1 MRRLWIHHVL
11 PAAFC
16 AVPVL
21 AGGLV
26 FAAIPPDARRDYLAR
41 VATSATP

>member
-1 MRRLWIHHVL
+1 MQRLWIHHVL

-21 AGGLV
+21 AAALL
-26 FAAIPPDARRDYLAR
+26 FAAIPR
-41 VATSATP
+41 TPAGTTWNG